1 MLTDRTAAI
10 FQPPAASAT
19 FDKTISTGVS
29 SLWLIGQLRFLRR
42 NCARTI
48 ALLLASVVC
57 FGATGLGHT
66 GWDDPSCDPIPV
78 HHDHNA
84 HRFQS
89 GRLPAN
95 PADDHCLACHS
106 LRSLRTVLIA
116 VHAAVT
122 DDANVATV
130 CAADAVLPGRVL
142 DSTSP
147 SRAPPADL
155 L

>member
-1 MLTDRTAAI
+1 MGR
-10 FQPPAASAT
+10 
-19 FDKTISTGVS
+19 
-29 SLWLIGQLRFLRR
+29 LRFLRR
-42 NCARTI
+42 NGARAI
-48 ALLLASVVC
+48 ALLLASIVC
-57 FGATGLGHT
+57 AGATGVGHS

-89 GRLPAN
+89 GRLPTA

-106 LRSLRTVLIA
+106 LRSLRTGLVLIQTVFANDTHVA
-116 VHAAVT
+116 VINT
-122 DDANVATV
+122 
-130 CAADAVLPGRVL
+130 ADAVLAGRVL
-142 DSTSP
+142 DSTAP